1 MTKFSERYKY
11 CVPDVVVRERLT
23 PAITNSI
30 INYYLAIKNDYPYEY
45 SDVIR
50 KVWLY
55 FLNNRLDLLDSH
67 LYHYP
72 NPIVDF
78 ISSVKRAWYEK
89 MDIIEFTN
97 SIFVEAIGDDFQAYN
112 DFLNSEFERHKFA
125 YRLIAGNVVE
135 ITSEVEVESIIE
147 ASNNKYNEVRIHI
160 ESALNSIS
168 ASNTDPDYRNS
179 IKESISAVECFCR
192 IVTKKNTL
200 GEALSALEKS
210 GISIQS
216 QLKDGLIKIYAYTN
230 NKATGI
236 RHALIEGDYCP
247 TYDEAI
253 FMLVSCS
260 AFVNYLTKL
269 YGNGESN

>member
-1 MTKFSERYKY
+1 M
-11 CVPDVVVRERLT
+11 PDVVVRERLT

-30 INYYLAIKNDYPYEY
+30 INYYLAIKHDYPNDY

-50 KVWLY
+50 RVWLY
-55 FLNNRLDLLDSH
+55 FLNNRLDLLDHH
-67 LYHYP
+67 LYHNP

-78 ISSVKRAWYEK
+78 ISSEKRAWYEK

-97 SIFVEAIGDDFQAYN
+97 SIFIEAIGDDFHIYD

-125 YRLIAGNVVE
+125 YRLIAGNIVE
-135 ITSEVEVESIIE
+135 ITSGVEVESIIE